1 MTNAPKTP
9 KKLSAML
16 ILAILTAGLWA
27 IGVSVASAIATQQGK
42 LTAADGAEF
51 DTFGWSVD
59 IDGDTAIVGSF
70 RDDDE

>member
-1 MTNAPKTP
+1 MDKVRHVGIHT
-9 KKLSAML
+9 
-16 ILAILTAGLWA
+16 
-27 IGVSVASAIATQQGK
+27 IATQQGK